1 MKKLAAFLLIICLS
15 ACATNRTYIRDYNR
29 QMELIEL
36 HFPTIYQLYC
46 NGIIIIDD
54 VYTYEKDGR
63 KLFHVDYHYR
73 N

>member
-1 MKKLAAFLLIICLS
+1 MRNLAAFLFIIFLTS
-15 ACATNRTYIRDYNR
+15 CATNRTYIRDYNR

-36 HFPTIYQLYC
+36 YFPTIYKLYC

-54 VYTYEKDGR
+54 VYTYEKDGEE
-63 KLFHVDYHYR
+63 LFHVDYHYR